1 MNIQDF
7 RDILV
12 SIYLVLGIVLT
23 LVLVVGSFFLVRALL
38 ALIRAVRR
46 PLDNLGVASEAVIE
60 HVVTPLKEGVSF
72 GSVMGGGLSFVTG
85 FVGGLAKGAFRGKR
99 TKDKKRGR

>member
-12 SIYLVLGIVLT
+12 SIYLLLGIVLT
-23 LVLVVGSFFLVRALL
+23 LVLVVGSFFIVRALL
-38 ALIRAVRR
+38 ALLRAAKR
-46 PLDNLGVASEAVIE
+46 PLDNFGEASDAVIE

-72 GSVMGGGLSFVTG
+72 GSVMGGGVSFLTG
-85 FVGGLAKGAFRGKR
+85 FVGGLGTSKPIRS
-99 TKDKKRGR
+99 